1 MTLIWWLLE
10 RCVYTVDSQPYTHMI
25 QKKTK
30 IKKTQRNIA
39 AYQKQRMKAKQQQK
53 STPKDYTH
61 RVYFFYMLHRIL
73 VWIRDVRAYNARGS
87 VKPSTAHCTILY
99 TIYLYCVVAPS
110 ALRGVR
116 TMLKREK
123 EIACVLLLLLGQ
135 FQCGSNPT
143 KKKKLYTQR
152 RPTIHWLK
160 IFTRRTDDGDGVG
173 VKCVHFCT
181 QLYNGAWCAIKIIL
195 FHLFIWIKT
204 QKEWNKHTHRAR
216 EGWLYTEKNP
226 NGKLRRARSKPEINF
241 ARCVPFIIRIV

>member
-30 IKKTQRNIA
+30 TKKTQRNIA

-143 KKKKLYTQR
+143 KKKNYT
-152 RPTIHWLK
+152 PN
-160 IFTRRTDDGDGVG
+160 DG
-173 VKCVHFCT
+173 
-181 QLYNGAWCAIKIIL
+181 QLYIGWKSLPGAPMTATVSALNASISAHSYIMA
-195 FHLFIWIKT
+195 HDV
-204 QKEWNKHTHRAR
+204 Q
-216 EGWLYTEKNP
+216 
-226 NGKLRRARSKPEINF
+226 
-241 ARCVPFIIRIV
+241 